1 MIGKNFKN
9 IIYKTGVCVYNAK
22 KNVRI
27 YEIWRFYKFL
37 HIRFSWINII
47 CFYLLYFP

>member
-1 MIGKNFKN
+1 MIGKNL
-9 IIYKTGVCVYNAK
+9 KTLFTNTVLVYIMQ

-37 HIRFSWINII
+37 HIKFSWINII
-47 CFYLLYFP
+47 CFHLLYFP